1 MAKPIRATP
10 ELKGEEAAK
19 FIEKM
24 HRFEKAPINAIDRAI
39 LDRVKSKAPYFDSFI
54 D

>member
-10 ELKGEEAAK
+10 ELRGEEAVR
-19 FIEKM
+19 FIIKM
-24 HRFEKAPINAIDRAI
+24 HRFEKAPISNIDKAI
-39 LDRVKSKAPYFDSFI
+39 LERVKGKAGYFDSAL

>member
-10 ELKGEEAAK
+10 ELRGEEAAK
-19 FIEKM
+19 FIARM
-24 HRFEKAPINAIDRAI
+24 HRFEKAPITNIDKGI
-39 LDRVKSKAPYFDSFI
+39 LARVRSKAAYFDSFL